1 MKLNKK
7 MDYINEWS
15 DIMALKNFLNI
26 DILKKKENYSYS
38 ENDILNH
45 VKFGIIRVSNFKEMN
60 KSDEKV
66 LKLLNTKIIFKKKK
80 KLIKIRKFYK
90 NHNL

>member
-7 MDYINEWS
+7 MDYINERS

-66 LKLLNTKIIFKKKK
+66 LKLLNTKIIFKKKNE
-80 KLIKIRKFYK
+80 ID
-90 NHNL
+90 